1 VIVGAH
7 GNGSAGSRPN
17 GKRGSGMAGSP
28 SGREAWSAAPG
39 QAGAARQEAGSVA
52 RQEAGS
58 AARVGAESS
67 FSAGEGSPSAREAGL
82 SFLREGGSPFRREGL
97 LVRIAPFAVVAIL
110 AELSLILP
118 PGPMSWWAAAASI
131 ILLAAAAGA
140 VFLPW
145 DRLPGWATVLVPLLY
160 TASVLPL
167 MLAVGGTTGGV
178 GVVLLIPLVWTVL
191 FHRAWESASV
201 VASIVIVLF
210 VISLEPDDA
219 LAADMFRR
227 LLFWVLLASVLAIAA
242 HGLRAR
248 IQRSQEASARLERR
262 LRELSVLQD
271 RDRIASSLQDT
282 VVQRLFAAGLSLQ
295 SVGQL
300 SGRPEVSRRIDAVVS
315 NLDEAIRLLRESIF
329 GLEHGLPDQALRR
342 SILDVS
348 SELTPALGVVPE
360 ITLDGPIDT
369 AVPPR
374 VASNLLD
381 TLREVLSRSGSVA
394 RATRVAV
401 AVVASGEEV
410 SLTVTDNGS
419 RWPARTADGLRLVT
433 LRDRACR
440 LGGTVEITTREP
452 GSSSLIWRVP
462 LITPSSA
469 PLAAPANGEGNGNG
483 KGAERP
489 AVRGV
494 RPSREP
500 RAARGLTAAGQA
512 GGPDHAGGRG
522 SR

>member
-1 VIVGAH
+1 MIVGAH

-17 GKRGSGMAGSP
+17 GKRGSGMAGSL
-28 SGREAWSAAPG
+28 SGREAWSAAPR
-39 QAGAARQEAGSVA
+39 QAGPARQEAGP
-52 RQEAGS
+52 
-58 AARVGAESS
+58 AARVGAGSS
-67 FSAGEGSPSAREAGL
+67 FSAGERSSLAREAGL
-82 SFLREGGSPFRREGL
+82 SFLGEGGSPFRREGL

-167 MLAVGGTTGGV
+167 MLAVGGTVGGV

-191 FHRAWESASV
+191 FHRAWESACV

-219 LAADMFRR
+219 PAADMFRR

-262 LRELSVLQD
+262 LRELSVLED

-374 VASNLLD
+374 VASSLLD
-381 TLREVLSRSGSVA
+381 TLREVLSRGGSVA

>member
-1 VIVGAH
+1 
-7 GNGSAGSRPN
+7 
-17 GKRGSGMAGSP
+17 MAGSP
-28 SGREAWSAAPG
+28 SGREAGSVAPRE
-39 QAGAARQEAGSVA
+39 AGSSFTAGDRSPLAQEAGLPST
-52 RQEAGS
+52 R
-58 AARVGAESS
+58 ES
-67 FSAGEGSPSAREAGL
+67 
-82 SFLREGGSPFRREGL
+82 GSPFRWEGL
-97 LVRIAPFAVVAIL
+97 LVRIAPFAVVAVL
-110 AELSLILP
+110 AELSLALP
-118 PGPMSWWAAAASI
+118 SGPPHWPEIAASVV
-131 ILLAAAAGA
+131 LLAVTAGA

-145 DRLPGWATVLVPLLY
+145 DRLPGWAPVIVPLLY

-167 MLAVGGTTGGV
+167 MLAAGGSNGGI

-191 FHRAWESASV
+191 FHRPWESACLMAAIV
-201 VASIVIVLF
+201 VVLL
-210 VISLEPDDA
+210 VISLVPDEA
-219 LAADMFRR
+219 PAATIFRR
-227 LLFWVLLASVLAIAA
+227 LVFWGLLATMLAIAA

-248 IQRSQEASARLERR
+248 IQRSQEASVRLEQR

-300 SGRPEVSRRIDAVVS
+300 SGRPEVSHRIDAVVS

-329 GLEHGLPDQALRR
+329 GLEHGLPEQALRR

-374 VASNLLD
+374 VAASLLD
-381 TLREVLSRSGSVA
+381 TLRAVLSRSGFVA

-401 AVVASGEEV
+401 AVVASGEEI

-419 RWPARTADGLRLVT
+419 RWPARTSDGLRLAT
-433 LRDRACR
+433 LRDRACQ

-452 GSSSLIWRVP
+452 GSSSLTWRVP
-462 LITPSSA
+462 LITPPPA
-469 PLAAPANGEGNGNG
+469 PLAAPGNGNG
-483 KGAERP
+483 QPSAASGR
-489 AVRGV
+489 VRN
-494 RPSREP
+494 P
-500 RAARGLTAAGQA
+500 
-512 GGPDHAGGRG
+512 GPPGR
-522 SR
+522 

>member
-1 VIVGAH
+1 
-7 GNGSAGSRPN
+7 
-17 GKRGSGMAGSP
+17 MAGAP
-28 SGREAWSAAPG
+28 AGREAWSAALQP
-39 QAGAARQEAGSVA
+39 
-52 RQEAGS
+52 AGS
-58 AARVGAESS
+58 AAPQQAGPAPPQAAPQQAGPAVRVGAGSS
-67 FSAGEGSPSAREAGL
+67 LAAGDGSPLAREAGL
-82 SFLREGGSPFRREGL
+82 SSLREGGSPFRREGL

-110 AELSLILP
+110 AELSLVLP
-118 PGPMSWWAAAASI
+118 PGPASWWAAAASI
-131 ILLAAAAGA
+131 ILLAATAGA

-167 MLAVGGTTGGV
+167 MVAVGGSNGGI

-191 FHRAWESASV
+191 FHRPWESACV
-201 VASIVIVLF
+201 VAAIVVVLL
-210 VISLEPDDA
+210 VISLVPD
-219 LAADMFRR
+219 AAPAATVFRR
-227 LLFWVLLASVLAIAA
+227 LLFWGLLASVLAIAA

-248 IQRSQEASARLERR
+248 MQRSQEASARLERR

-300 SGRPEVSRRIDAVVS
+300 SGRPEVSSRIDAVIS

-329 GLEHGLPDQALRR
+329 GLEHGLPEQALRR

-360 ITLDGPIDT
+360 VTLDGPIDT
-369 AVPPR
+369 AVPPF
-374 VASNLLD
+374 VAASLLD
-381 TLREVLSRSGSVA
+381 TMREVLSRSGSVA

-419 RWPARTADGLRLVT
+419 RWPARTTDGLRLVT

-452 GSSSLIWRVP
+452 GSSSLTWRVP
-462 LITPSSA
+462 LITPPSA
-469 PLAAPANGEGNGNG
+469 PLAAPANGTGSENGQPSSASGRAG
-483 KGAERP
+483 KPRP
-489 AVRGV
+489 
-494 RPSREP
+494 P
-500 RAARGLTAAGQA
+500 AR
-512 GGPDHAGGRG
+512 
-522 SR
+522 